1 MGFYDGKG
9 FYRNEGDAFYDGKG
23 IYRKSGDSFYD
34 SEGIYRKPG
43 DSFYD
48 SKGIYRKPGDSF
60 YDSEGI
66 YRKPGDSFYDSERM
80 YQTQIKEDKS
90 SNEELNQVG
99 TAGWIFILLIILS
112 VIAAILGIFL
122 IWYSFFRVML
132 NNPDAE
138 GIIYSLSVL
147 FCFTISTFYVCK
159 KGINVFVND
168 ASKFY
173 IFNCIITYIILNIEA
188 IFIGDFGVQSLLG
201 GAFIVALLSVL
212 PTFIIIP
219 IVIAIKKRK

>member
-23 IYRKSGDSFYD
+23 IYRN
-34 SEGIYRKPG
+34 PG

-48 SKGIYRKPGDSF
+48 SKGICRKPGDSF

-66 YRKPGDSFYDSERM
+66 YRKPGDSFYDSERI

-90 SNEELNQVG
+90 LNEELNQVG
-99 TAGWIFILLIILS
+99 TASWIFILLIILS

-138 GIIYSLSVL
+138 GIIYSLQFYFVL
-147 FCFTISTFYVCK
+147 
-159 KGINVFVND
+159 
-168 ASKFY
+168 
-173 IFNCIITYIILNIEA
+173 
-188 IFIGDFGVQSLLG
+188 QSLL
-201 GAFIVALLSVL
+201 FMFVKKVL
-212 PTFIIIP
+212 MYL
-219 IVIAIKKRK
+219 